1 MSYSGYECLKVRSN
15 QGVAFVT
22 IDHPPINLF
31 DMALILEVDRVGREL
46 EADADVRAVVVDSAD
61 PDFFI
66 AHADVE
72 LILAAS
78 EEARETPQEPSFFQ
92 QMVDRF
98 RTMPKAT
105 IALIEG
111 ICRGGGS
118 EFVLSMDMRFAALGK
133 AALAQPEVAVGIIP
147 GGSGT
152 QRLPRLMGRGR
163 ALEVILGCEDFSAE
177 QAERYGYVNRALP
190 PEELR
195 PFVENL
201 AYRIASFPAEAIARA
216 KAAVLAAEPP
226 VAPGLTEEARLFD
239 ESAATPAA
247 RERMRAFLNAGGQ
260 TREVEGVSGALIA
273 SKLDWIRLRSPPIA
287 GVGFR
292 SRPFRPASPGEA
304 TRAGSPAISR
314 QLAKER
320 KECTRT
326 ASWSAEIRAARRAGA
341 GSQANRARNLGAPAP
356 RSRGSQPWWRRSS
369 SPEFPSPTPIPLP

>member
-1 MSYSGYECLKVRSN
+1 MSYSGYQCLRIRSD

-46 EADADVRAVVVDSAD
+46 EADSDVRAVVVDSAD

-78 EEARETPQEPSFFQ
+78 EEARETTGEPSFFQ

-152 QRLPRLMGRGR
+152 QRLPRLMGRSR

-190 PEELR
+190 PDELR
-195 PFVENL
+195 PFVESL
-201 AYRIASFPAEAIARA
+201 AYRVASFPAEAIARA
-216 KAAVLAAEPP
+216 KAAVLAAEAP
-226 VAPGLTEEARLFD
+226 VEPGLAEEARLFD

-247 RERMRAFLNAGGQ
+247 RERMQGFLKAGGQ
-260 TREVEGVSGALIA
+260 TREVEGVSGALTA
-273 SKLDWIRLRSPPIA
+273 TKLGWL
-287 GVGFR
+287 
-292 SRPFRPASPGEA
+292 
-304 TRAGSPAISR
+304 
-314 QLAKER
+314 
-320 KECTRT
+320 
-326 ASWSAEIRAARRAGA
+326 
-341 GSQANRARNLGAPAP
+341 
-356 RSRGSQPWWRRSS
+356 
-369 SPEFPSPTPIPLP
+369 PTPDSSQ